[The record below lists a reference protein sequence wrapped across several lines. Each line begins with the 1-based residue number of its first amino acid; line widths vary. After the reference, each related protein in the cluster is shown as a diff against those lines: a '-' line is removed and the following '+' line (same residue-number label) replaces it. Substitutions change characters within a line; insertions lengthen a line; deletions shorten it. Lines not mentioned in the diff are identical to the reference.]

1 MELIII
7 GVLVLALCSIFSF
20 TGSKA
25 LAVIEKF
32 NERNN

>member
-7 GVLVLALCSIFSF
+7 GVLVLALCSIFSYA
-20 TGSKA
+20 GSRA
-25 LAVIEKF
+25 LTVIEKF